1 MSASWWNVGGAKVSP
16 CPTECLAWF
25 HAAAWLSRGPNHY
38 LSRRS
43 LSGTTG
49 LRHFIASAAW
59 PGQEG
64 ERETILAFGGN
75 VAGARDGRH
84 PVSDKGI
91 VHGAVRPT
99 LIPSQRCSL
108 CCRFCIF
115 SCRRDSTAGVL
126 PWCLARPPARILHA
140 DPAARILCA
149 WVRTVV
155 LRRRHELVAAITRLT
170 ATFVAVSSISRYV
183 SHSLLAAATHQ

>member
-38 LSRRS
+38 LSHRS

-59 PGQEG
+59 PGQED
-64 ERETILAFGGN
+64 ERETILTFGGN

-99 LIPSQRCSL
+99 FRAKDVVFAVDSVV
-108 CCRFCIF
+108 F

-155 LRRRHELVAAITRLT
+155 LRRRHELVAAIARLT
-170 ATFVAVSSISRYV
+170 ATFVAVSSSSCYV